1 MSKRMRS
8 LLLLVAASLF
18 TQREFA
24 QEVTFKAETKLV
36 IVNVSVKDKSGKP
49 LTTLKREDFE
59 IYEDGVKQEIGPFEV
74 EQLSNDVLAPVAA
87 TPSGPVQL
95 EERAAP
101 APAAAGQAVT
111 TAATSAPVRHTDKR
125 LVALFFDFS
134 NMPQEDQLRAKDAAV
149 DFITKQMTA
158 SDLVSIMAYGNRF
171 DVLEDFTDD
180 RDRLLSRLK
189 KMATG
194 EGAGLADVAATGAA
208 DPTDDSGT
216 FTADDTEFNVFNTD
230 RKLTALEDATKK
242 LAAYPE
248 KKALIYFASG
258 LTLTGLENQSQ
269 LRATV
274 NSAVR
279 ANVSFY
285 PVDARGLSAESPVGD
300 ASTSSGRG
308 TGIFTGSTQSAR
320 RSSVTGSQD
329 TLYTLAS
336 DTGGK
341 ALVDSNDLALG
352 IRQAQEDISSYYILG
367 YYSKNPAEDGKFR
380 KLQVKLASKEL
391 QSSAKVDFRNGYYAS
406 KVFAKFTS
414 GDKERQLEE
423 ALTLGDPVSE
433 LPLALEVDYF
443 RVAQNRYL
451 VPISVKIPGSVLALA
466 KKNGKQ
472 STDFDFIGQVREQPS
487 GRLVTGVGD
496 NIPVKLSDTDAS
508 QLEHRYVQYDTGLT
522 VPPGKYNLRFLAREN
537 QTGKMGTFE
546 TNFVVPDLTASKD
559 LRMSSVILSSQK
571 EDVKAAVGSADSDK
585 RALANHPLIQN
596 GQKTV
601 PSITRVFRKDQT
613 LYVYFEVYDPATDA
627 TSKTPSLSAQVE
639 LLQGARKAFSSMPA
653 RQDKLMPNRP
663 GVSSFNFQIP
673 LAKMAAGQYTAQI
686 NVIDEAGKRFAFPR
700 SAIIVLP

>member
-1 MSKRMRS
+1 MKPI
-8 LLLLVAASLF
+8 LLLVAAALL

-24 QEVTFKAETKLV
+24 QEVTFKTETKLV
-36 IVNVSVKDKSGKP
+36 IVNVSVKGKDGKP
-49 LTTLKREDFE
+49 VTSLKKEDIE
-59 IYEDGVKQEIGPFEV
+59 IFEDGVKQNLAVFEL
-74 EQLSNDVLAPVAA
+74 EQLSSDVLAPVAA
-87 TPSGPVQL
+87 TPAAPVTL
-95 EERAAP
+95 EERVQAP
-101 APAAAGQAVT
+101 VGQAVT
-111 TAATSAPVRHTDKR
+111 TASNTPPLRHQDKR

-134 NMPQEDQLRAKDAAV
+134 NMPLPDQLRAKDAAV
-149 DFITKQMTA
+149 DFVTKQMTA

-171 DVLEDFTDD
+171 DVLEDFTAD

-189 KMATG
+189 TMATG

-208 DPTDDSGT
+208 DSTDDSGT
-216 FTADDTEFNVFNTD
+216 FSADDTEFNVFNTD

-242 LAAYPE
+242 LAAFPE

-285 PVDARGLSAESPVGD
+285 PVDARGLAAESPVGD
-300 ASTSSGRG
+300 ASTSSGSG
-308 TGIFTGSTQSAR
+308 KGIFTGATQTSR
-320 RSSVTGSQD
+320 RNSVTTSQD

-367 YYSKNPAEDGKFR
+367 YYSSNAAEDGKFR
-380 KLQVKLASKEL
+380 KITVKLVNKEL
-391 QSSAKVDFRNGYYAS
+391 QSSTKLDFRNGYYAG
-406 KVFAKFTS
+406 KVFAKFTA

-451 VPISVKIPGSVLALA
+451 VPISLKIPGSVLALA
-466 KKNGKQ
+466 KKGGKA
-472 STDFDFIGQVREQPS
+472 STDFDFIGQVRENPS
-487 GRLVTGVGD
+487 GKLVGGVRD
-496 NIPVKLSDTDAS
+496 NIPVKLSDADVS
-508 QLEHRYVQYDTGLT
+508 QLEHRHLQYDAGLT
-522 VPPGKYNLRFLAREN
+522 LPPGKYNLRFLAREN

-546 TNFVVPDLTASKD
+546 TNFVVPDLSVSKD
-559 LRMSSVILSSQK
+559 LRLSSVILSSQK
-571 EDVKAAVGSADSDK
+571 EDVKAAVGSADNDK

-596 GQKTV
+596 GQKMV

-613 LYVYFEVYDPATDA
+613 LYVYFEVYDPAPEGP
-627 TSKTPSLSAQVE
+627 SKSPDLSAQVE
-639 LLQGARKAFSSMPA
+639 LLLNGRKAFSSMPEN
-653 RQDKLMPNRP
+653 QNKLTPNRP
-663 GVSSFNFQIP
+663 GVASFNFQIP
-673 LAKMAAGQYTAQI
+673 LAKMAVGEYTAQI

-700 SAIIVLP
+700 STIIVLPSEKAAN

>member
-1 MSKRMRS
+1 MKPI
-8 LLLLVAASLF
+8 LLLVAASLF
-18 TQREFA
+18 A
-24 QEVTFKAETKLV
+24 QEVTFKTETKLV
-36 IVNVSVKDKSGKP
+36 VVNVSIKGKDGKP
-49 LTTLKREDFE
+49 LTSLKKEDLE
-59 IYEDGVKQEIGPFEV
+59 IYEDGVKQNLAVFEL
-74 EQLSNDVLAPVAA
+74 EQLSNDLLTPVAA
-87 TPSGPVQL
+87 APSTPVTL
-95 EERAAP
+95 EERVERVQAP
-101 APAAAGQAVT
+101 AGQAVT
-111 TAATSAPVRHTDKR
+111 TSAATAPVRHQDKR

-134 NMPQEDQLRAKDAAV
+134 NMPQADQLRAKDAAV

-171 DVLEDFTDD
+171 DVLEDFTAD
-180 RDRLLSRLK
+180 RDRLLSRLQ

-194 EGAGLADVAATGAA
+194 EGAGLADTAATSA
-208 DPTDDSGT
+208 DEGDDSGG
-216 FTADDTEFNVFNTD
+216 FVADGTEFNIFNTD

-285 PVDARGLSAESPVGD
+285 PVDARGLTAASPVGD

-308 TGIFTGSTQSAR
+308 TGAFTGSKQSGQR
-320 RSSVTGSQD
+320 NSLTGSQD

-341 ALVDSNDLALG
+341 ALVDSNDLAMG

-367 YYSKNPAEDGKFR
+367 YYSSNAAEDGKYR
-380 KLQVKLASKEL
+380 KIQVKLVGKDL
-391 QSSAKVDFRNGYYAS
+391 QSSAKVDYRNGYYAG
-406 KVFAKFTS
+406 KVFAKFTA

-451 VPISVKIPGSVLALA
+451 VPISLKIPGSVLALA
-466 KKNGKQ
+466 KKGGKA

-487 GRLVTGVGD
+487 GKLVGGVRD
-496 NIPVKLSDTDAS
+496 NIPVKLSDSDAS
-508 QLEHRYVQYDTGLT
+508 QLEHRHLQYDAGLT
-522 VPPGKYNLRFLAREN
+522 LPPGKYNLRFLAREN

-546 TNFVVPDLTASKD
+546 TNFVVPDLSVSKD
-559 LRMSSVILSSQK
+559 LRLSSVILSSQK
-571 EDVKAAVGSADSDK
+571 EDVKAAVGSADNDK

-613 LYVYFEVYDPATDA
+613 LYVYFEVYDPAPDGA
-627 TSKTPSLSAQVE
+627 SKAPSLSAEVD

-653 RQDKLMPNRP
+653 RQDKMTPNRP
-663 GVSSFNFQIP
+663 GVASFSFQVP
-673 LAKMAAGQYTAQI
+673 LAKMSAGQYTAQI

-700 SAIIVLP
+700 SAIVVLP

>member
-1 MSKRMRS
+1 MKPI
-8 LLLLVAASLF
+8 LLLLAASLF
-18 TQREFA
+18 VQKEFG
-24 QEVTFKAETKLV
+24 QEVTFKTETKLV

-49 LTTLKREDFE
+49 VTTLKKEDIE
-59 IYEDGVKQEIGPFEV
+59 IYEDGVKQDLAVFEL
-74 EQLSNDVLAPVAA
+74 EQLSNDVLAPVAT
-87 TPSGPVQL
+87 TPAAPVTL
-95 EERAAP
+95 EERAEP
-101 APAAAGQAVT
+101 APTAPAGQAVT
-111 TAATSAPVRHTDKR
+111 TAAATAPVRHQDKR

-134 NMPQEDQLRAKDAAV
+134 NMPQADQLRAKDAAV
-149 DFITKQMTA
+149 DFITKQMTS

-180 RDRLLSRLK
+180 RERLLSRLQ

-194 EGAGLADVAATGAA
+194 EGTGLADAAAISTDEG
-208 DPTDDSGT
+208 DDSGT
-216 FTADDTEFNVFNTD
+216 FTADDTEFNIFNTD

-279 ANVSFY
+279 ANVSIY
-285 PVDARGLSAESPVGD
+285 AVDARGLTASSPVGD

-308 TGIFTGSTQSAR
+308 TGAFTGSKQAGQ
-320 RSSVTGSQD
+320 RSSLTGSQD

-341 ALVDSNDLALG
+341 ALVDSNDLAMG
-352 IRQAQEDISSYYILG
+352 IRQAQQDISSYYILG
-367 YYSKNPAEDGKFR
+367 YYSKNSAEDGKFR

-391 QSSAKVDFRNGYYAS
+391 QSSTKLDFRNGYYAG
-406 KVFAKFTS
+406 KVFAKFTA

-443 RVAQNRYL
+443 RVARDRYL
-451 VPISVKIPGSVLALA
+451 VPISVKIPGSVLVLA
-466 KKNGKQ
+466 KKGGKQ

-487 GRLVTGVGD
+487 GRLAGGVRD
-496 NIPVKLSDTDAS
+496 NIPVKLSDADVS
-508 QLEHRYVQYDTGLT
+508 QLEHRHLQYDAGLT
-522 VPPGKYNLRFLAREN
+522 LPPGKYNLRFLAREN

-546 TNFVVPDLTASKD
+546 TDFVVPDLSASKD
-559 LRMSSVILSSQK
+559 LRLSSVILSSQK
-571 EDVKAAVGSADSDK
+571 EDVKAAVGSADNDK

-613 LYVYFEVYDPATDA
+613 LYVYFEVYDPVPEGA
-627 TSKTPSLSAQVE
+627 SKTPDLTAQVE

-653 RQDKLMPNRP
+653 QQTKLTPNRP
-663 GVSSFNFQIP
+663 GVASFSFQLP

-700 SAIIVLP
+700 NAIVVLP

>member
-1 MSKRMRS
+1 MRS
-8 LLLLVAASLF
+8 ARL
-18 TQREFA
+18 
-24 QEVTFKAETKLV
+24 
-36 IVNVSVKDKSGKP
+36 P
-49 LTTLKREDFE
+49 
-59 IYEDGVKQEIGPFEV
+59 P
-74 EQLSNDVLAPVAA
+74 
-87 TPSGPVQL
+87 
-95 EERAAP
+95 
-101 APAAAGQAVT
+101 AAGQAVT

>member
-1 MSKRMRS
+1 MKPI
-8 LLLLVAASLF
+8 LLLVAVSLL
-18 TQREFA
+18 TQKEFA
-24 QEVTFKAETKLV
+24 QEVTFKTETKLV
-36 IVNVSVKDKSGKP
+36 VVNVSVKGKDGKP
-49 LTTLKREDFE
+49 LTTLKKDDIE
-59 IYEDGVKQEIGPFEV
+59 IYEDGVKQDLAVFEL
-74 EQLSNDVLAPVAA
+74 EQLSNDRLAPVAA
-87 TPSGPVQL
+87 TPSPPVTL
-95 EERAAP
+95 EERAEP
-101 APAAAGQAVT
+101 APIAPAGQAVT
-111 TAATSAPVRHTDKR
+111 TAASSAPVRHQDKR

-134 NMPQEDQLRAKDAAV
+134 NMPQADQLRAKDAAV

-180 RDRLLSRLK
+180 RDRLLSRLQ

-194 EGAGLADVAATGAA
+194 EGAGLADVAATSA
-208 DPTDDSGT
+208 DEGDDSGT
-216 FTADDTEFNVFNTD
+216 FVADDTEFNVFNTD

-285 PVDARGLSAESPVGD
+285 PVDARGLAAESPVGA
-300 ASTSSGRG
+300 ASQASGRG
-308 TGIFTGSTQSAR
+308 TGAFTGSTQTTR
-320 RSSVTGSQD
+320 RNNVTGSQD

-341 ALVDSNDLALG
+341 ALVDSNDLAMG

-380 KLQVKLASKEL
+380 KVQVKLVSKEL
-391 QSSAKVDFRNGYYAS
+391 QSSTKLDFRNGYYAG

-414 GDKERQLEE
+414 SDKERQLEE

-443 RVAQNRYL
+443 RVARDRYL

-466 KKNGKQ
+466 KKGGKQ
-472 STDFDFIGQVREQPS
+472 STDFDFIGQVRESPS
-487 GRLVTGVGD
+487 GKLAGGVRD
-496 NIPVKLSDTDAS
+496 NISVKLSDADAV
-508 QLEHRYVQYDTGLT
+508 QLEHRHLQYDAGLT
-522 VPPGKYNLRFLAREN
+522 LPPGKYNLRFLAREN

-546 TNFVVPDLTASKD
+546 TNFVIPDLTASKD
-559 LRMSSVILSSQK
+559 LRLSSVILSSQK
-571 EDVKAAVGSADSDK
+571 EDVKAAVGSADNDK

-613 LYVYFEVYDPATDA
+613 LYVYFEVYDPAADPA
-627 TSKTPSLSAQVE
+627 SKTPSLSAQVE
-639 LLQGARKAFSSMPA
+639 LLQGARNAFSSMPA
-653 RQDKLMPNRP
+653 RQQKLTPNRP
-663 GVSSFNFQIP
+663 GVASFSFQVP
-673 LAKMAAGQYTAQI
+673 LAKMAAGQYTAQV

-700 SAIIVLP
+700 SAIVVLP

>member
-1 MSKRMRS
+1 MFKTMKPI
-8 LLLLVAASLF
+8 LLLLAVSLF
-18 TQREFA
+18 VQKESA
-24 QEVTFKAETKLV
+24 QEVTFKTETKLV
-36 IVNVSVKDKSGKP
+36 VVNVSIKDKSGKP
-49 LTTLKREDFE
+49 VTTLKKDDIE
-59 IYEDGVKQEIGPFEV
+59 IYEDGIKQNLAVFEV
-74 EQLSNDVLAPVAA
+74 ETLSNDVLPAVAA
-87 TPSGPVQL
+87 TSGASVTLQ
-95 EERAAP
+95 ERAEPSPTAP
-101 APAAAGQAVT
+101 AGQAVT
-111 TAATSAPVRHTDKR
+111 TAVATTPVRHQDKR

-134 NMPQEDQLRAKDAAV
+134 NMPQADQIRAKDAAV
-149 DFITKQMTA
+149 DFITKQMTS

-180 RDRLLSRLK
+180 RDRLLSRLR

-194 EGAGLADVAATGAA
+194 EGAGLADTAATSA
-208 DPTDDSGT
+208 DEGDDSGG
-216 FTADDTEFNVFNTD
+216 FTADDTEFNIFNTD

-285 PVDARGLSAESPVGD
+285 PVDARGLSASSPVGD
-300 ASTSSGRG
+300 ASASSGRG
-308 TGIFTGSTQSAR
+308 TGAFTGSKQTSQRNSL
-320 RSSVTGSQD
+320 TGSQD

-341 ALVDSNDLALG
+341 ALVDSNDLAMG

-367 YYSKNPAEDGKFR
+367 YYSTNAAEDGKFR
-380 KLQVKLASKEL
+380 KIQVKLVSKEL
-391 QSSAKVDFRNGYYAS
+391 QSSTKVDFRNGYYAG
-406 KVFAKFTS
+406 KTFAKFTS

-451 VPISVKIPGSVLALA
+451 VPISLKIPGSVLALA
-466 KKNGKQ
+466 KKGGKQ
-472 STDFDFIGQVREQPS
+472 STDFDFIGQVRESPS
-487 GRLVTGVGD
+487 GKLVGGVRD
-496 NIPVKLSDTDAS
+496 NIPVKLSDADAS
-508 QLEHRYVQYDTGLT
+508 QLEHRHLQYDAGLT
-522 VPPGKYNLRFLAREN
+522 LPPGKYNLRFLAREN

-546 TNFVVPDLTASKD
+546 TNFVVPDLSTSKD
-559 LRMSSVILSSQK
+559 LRLSSVILSSQK
-571 EDVKAAVGSADSDK
+571 EDVKAAVGSADNDK

-613 LYVYFEVYDPATDA
+613 LYVYFEVYDPAPEGP
-627 TSKTPSLSAQVE
+627 SKAPDLTAQVE

-653 RQDKLMPNRP
+653 QQTKLTPNRP
-663 GVSSFNFQIP
+663 GVASFSFQVP
-673 LAKMAAGQYTAQI
+673 LAKMNAGQYTAQI

-700 SAIIVLP
+700 SAIVVLP